1 MVQKQ
6 DHTAVINN
14 SVGSSEKFVDV
25 EGRNGGWGEE
35 GLPSIWCDLM
45 AWIQK

>member
-1 MVQKQ
+1 M
-6 DHTAVINN
+6 VINN
-14 SVGSSEKFVDV
+14 FVGSSEKFVDV
-25 EGRNGGWGEE
+25 EGRSRGKKKKKE